1 MKTNIKEKLT
11 YQHTVYA
18 CFIGDIVQAIV
29 NNFVPLLFLTFHSS
43 YQIPLTKIT
52 FLVTFNFLLQL
63 IVDLLSPG
71 IIDRIGYRASV
82 IIAHIFSAGGLIA
95 LTLLPE
101 LFEDPFVGLL
111 CAVLIYAVGGG
122 LIEVLI
128 SPIVEAC
135 PTKNKET
142 AMSLLHSFYCWGHV
156 GVVLL
161 STVFFGVFG
170 ILNWKYLALFWA
182 LIPMMNILF
191 FSKVPIIPLV
201 AENEKSHNF
210 KTLFRQ
216 KIFWIMMLIMVCA
229 GASEQAASQWA
240 SAFAE
245 AGLGVSKTV
254 GDLSGPMLFAIMMGA
269 ARAVYG
275 KFGERINLEKFMV
288 WSGVCCILSYLVISL
303 SPWPVLGLIGCGLC
317 GMSVGILW
325 PGAYSMASSK
335 IKNGGTAMFALLALA
350 GDVGCSLGPTT
361 VGAALGIL
369 DGNLKN
375 ALLAGIIFPIF
386 LMIAFAV
393 YHNSKASA

>member
-18 CFIGDIVQAIV
+18 CFIGYIVQAIV